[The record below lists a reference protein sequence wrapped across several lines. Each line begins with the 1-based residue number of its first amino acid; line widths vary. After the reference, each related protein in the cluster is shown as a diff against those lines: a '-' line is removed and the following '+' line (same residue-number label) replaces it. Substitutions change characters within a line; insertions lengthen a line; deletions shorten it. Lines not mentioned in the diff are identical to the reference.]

1 MLRKMLERSERGQAI
16 VLIAVGLVALIVMI
30 GLMAD
35 GGMLF
40 IEYGRLKRGIDA
52 AALSAALQY
61 REGYTDEQLN
71 YAAREFL
78 VLNQI
83 DVFDIQVDTCN
94 TLPGDAEL
102 CTSPQRKLVRV
113 TASRDVDFNF
123 LTIVGWDRTTLTA
136 SSVGEAAS
144 VDIVLIIDASAS
156 MAFEGDG
163 GNPNYADVPE
173 DDPSFCNPIHSC
185 QPLEQIKTVAKDF
198 IDEALWFPYD
208 RVAIVTFDR
217 DPHLILALTDDG
229 NAVTTAIN
237 SLTVFQ
243 PDKCVWGPPFP
254 ANPSFG
260 PCLNYPPPDLTYKGL
275 DCPLYRYGP
284 DLTLGTADDTT
295 LNPSSCTSSNIGGA
309 LIVAGAEFA
318 QPPVREDSLWV
329 VILLA
334 GGPANTGL
342 VDHPQ
347 FGGQEFPDRI
357 CPPSTWGPPTGN
369 LPWCRDASASSRH
382 LSGSEN
388 YDADDYARDKADF
401 VADPV
406 NGQGAVIFSI
416 GLGNMVQNAPPPSDP
431 DAGEKLLDYA
441 ARCAGEGLWDC
452 PKPCPDCTKANH
464 GQYFHAPTAADLR
477 EIFRAIADNIAT
489 ILRR

>member
-16 VLIAVGLVALIVMI
+16 VLIAVGLVALIVLI

-40 IEYGRLKRGIDA
+40 IEYGRLKRAIDA

-61 REGYTDEQLN
+61 REGYTDEKLK

-83 DVFDIQVDTCN
+83 DVFEIQVDTCN

-156 MAFEGDG
+156 MAFEGG
-163 GNPNYADVPE
+163 GDPNYADDLA
-173 DDPSFCNPIHSC
+173 DDPSVCNPAHSC
-185 QPLEQIKTVAKDF
+185 LPLEEIKETAMDF

-208 RVAIVTFDR
+208 RAAIITFDR
-217 DPHLILALTDDG
+217 DPYLIQPLTVNGSD
-229 NAVTTAIN
+229 VLTAIDD
-237 SLTVFQ
+237 LTVFQ
-243 PDKCVWGPPFP
+243 PAECIWGPPYP
-254 ANPSFG
+254 ASPSFG
-260 PCLNYPPPDLTYKGL
+260 PCRNYPPPDLTYKGL
-275 DCPLYRYGP
+275 DCPRYRYGP
-284 DLTLGTADDTT
+284 DLTLGTADDST

-309 LIVAGAEFA
+309 LKMAGAAFY
-318 QPPVREDSLWV
+318 QDMRENSLWV

-342 VDHPQ
+342 VDVLQ

-369 LPWCRDASASSRH
+369 LPWCREGDVSAATRHSSDD
-382 LSGSEN
+382 LN
-388 YDADDYARDKADF
+388 YDADDYARDMADF
-401 VADPV
+401 VADP
-406 NGQGAVIFSI
+406 NGQDAAIFSI
-416 GLGNMVQNAPPPSDP
+416 CLGNMCRNAPSGDA
-431 DAGEKLLDYA
+431 DAGEQLLQYA
-441 ARCAGEGLWDC
+441 ATEADGEG
-452 PKPCPDCTKANH
+452 ANH
-464 GQYFHAPTAADLR
+464 GQYFHAPTAAQLT

-489 ILRR
+489 RLSR

>member
-16 VLIAVGLVALIVMI
+16 VLIAGGLVALIVMI

-40 IEYGRLKRGIDA
+40 IEYGRLKRAIDA
-52 AALSAALQY
+52 AAISAALQY
-61 REGYTDEQLN
+61 REGYTIEWLED
-71 YAAREFL
+71 AAREFL
-78 VLNQI
+78 KLNQI
-83 DVFDIQVDTCN
+83 DIFDIQVDTCN

-102 CTSPQRKLVRV
+102 CTSPLRKLVRV
-113 TASRDVDFNF
+113 TASRYVDFSF
-123 LTIVGWDRTTLTA
+123 LPVLGIEELKRTTITA

-144 VDIVLIIDASAS
+144 VDVVLIIDASAS
-156 MAFEGDG
+156 MAFEGG
-163 GNPNYADVPE
+163 GDRNYADDPA
-173 DDPSFCNPIHSC
+173 DDPSFCNPNHSC

-198 IDEALWFPYD
+198 IDQALWFPYD

-254 ANPSFG
+254 ASPSFG

-275 DCPLYRYGP
+275 ECPRYRLGP
-284 DLTLGTADDTT
+284 DLTPFTPDDST

-309 LIVAGAEFA
+309 IIVAGAEFA
-318 QPPVREDSLWV
+318 RPPVREDSLWV

-334 GGPANTGL
+334 GGPTNTG
-342 VDHPQ
+342 
-347 FGGQEFPDRI
+347 GSGQEFPDRI

-382 LSGSEN
+382 LSDNEN
-388 YDADDYARDKADF
+388 YDADDYARDMADY

-406 NGQGAVIFSI
+406 NGQGAAIFSI
-416 GLGNMVQNAPPPSDP
+416 CLGNMCRNAPSGDA
-431 DAGEKLLDYA
+431 DAGEQLLQYA
-441 ARCAGEGLWDC
+441 ATEADGEG
-452 PKPCPDCTKANH
+452 ANH
-464 GQYFHAPTAADLR
+464 GLYYWAPTAADLR
-477 EIFRAIADNIAT
+477 EIFRTIADDIAT

>member
-52 AALSAALQY
+52 AAVSAALQY
-61 REGYTDEQLN
+61 REGYTQDQLV
-71 YAAREFL
+71 YAAEEFL
-78 VLNQI
+78 KLNQI
-83 DVFDIQVDTCN
+83 DISVIQVETCDTAL
-94 TLPGDAEL
+94 LPGDAEL
-102 CTSPQRKLVRV
+102 CTSPRRKLVRV
-113 TASRDVDFNF
+113 TASRDVDFSF
-123 LTIVGWDRTTLTA
+123 LTILGFDRTKLTA
-136 SSVGEAAS
+136 NSIGEAAS
-144 VDIVLIIDASAS
+144 VDVVLIIDASAS
-156 MAFEGDG
+156 MAFEGDD

-173 DDPSFCNPIHSC
+173 DDPSVCNPSHSC

-208 RVAIVTFDR
+208 RAAIITFDR
-217 DPHLILALTDDG
+217 DPHLIQTLTANGSD
-229 NAVTTAIN
+229 VLTAIDN
-237 SLTVFQ
+237 LTVFQ
-243 PDKCVWGPPFP
+243 PGVCIWGPPYP
-254 ANPSFG
+254 ASPSFG

-275 DCPLYRYGP
+275 ECPRYRLGP
-284 DLTLGTADDTT
+284 DLTPNTPDDST

-309 LIVAGAEFA
+309 IIVAGAEFA
-318 QPPVREDSLWV
+318 RPPKREDSLWV

-334 GGPANTGL
+334 GGPTNTGL
-342 VDHPQ
+342 EDVLQ

-357 CPPSTWGPPTGN
+357 CPPSTWSA
-369 LPWCRDASASSRH
+369 PWCRDASASSRH
-382 LSGSEN
+382 LSDSEN
-388 YDADDYARDKADF
+388 YDADDYARDMADF

-416 GLGNMVQNAPPPSDP
+416 GLGNMVRYAPSGDA
-431 DAGEKLLDYA
+431 DAGEQLLNFA
-441 ARCAGEGLWDC
+441 AEETCEDLAY
-452 PKPCPDCTKANH
+452 PCGGRSNH
-464 GQYFHAPTAADLR
+464 GLYYYAPTAAQLT

-489 ILRR
+489 RLSR